1 MQAAV
6 KSNILFNTSSSC
18 LQVEFYTGDICEEPL
33 TMLQTCFS
41 GVTTPPPAL
50 DIPSTVD
57 QETGERNA
65 LNLVNGLPLLNPSPQ
80 CREAIIPFLC
90 LYTFTLCDSSN
101 NLHTILREDCLELRD
116 DICAEEWI
124 QAVGF
129 LGNGVLPVCEDLPDG
144 VDECSGK
151 LSLISSIPILTGQV
165 QAIFTWSSQEIEV
178 AYK

>member
-6 KSNILFNTSSSC
+6 NSNIFNISSESC
-18 LQVEFYTGDICEEPL
+18 LQVKVYAGDVCRETL
-33 TMLQTCFS
+33 TKLQTCFS

-50 DIPSTVD
+50 NIPSTVD
-57 QETGERNA
+57 QETGEGNA

-80 CREAIIPFLC
+80 CREAIMPFLC

-101 NLHTILREDCLELRD
+101 NLHTILREDCLGLRD

-129 LGNGVLPVCEDLPDG
+129 LGNGILPICENLPDG

-151 LSLISSIPILTGQV
+151 LTLVGPL
-165 QAIFTWSSQEIEV
+165 EL
-178 AYK
+178 